1 MKKFIICFIIIVII
15 IVAVI
20 SYIYFNYIASSNNA
34 KRNNLE
40 YTSYYDRELTAGDV
54 ASLIN
59 KAMNNNIE
67 HNVEKDQNGNYNNND
82 NDSINIDI
90 KFIDNDK
97 TYRMETIYNNGTDT
111 FMQYYNSIK
120 FKCMKIDYHAQT
132 GNVSYMYIEQA
143 SV

>member
-20 SYIYFNYIASSNNA
+20 SYMYFNYIASNNNA

-67 HNVEKDQNGNYNNND
+67 HNVEKDQ
-82 NDSINIDI
+82 
-90 KFIDNDK
+90 KVRVCK
-97 TYRMETIYNNGTDT
+97 
-111 FMQYYNSIK
+111 
-120 FKCMKIDYHAQT
+120 KCGAKLK
-132 GNVSYMYIEQA
+132 
-143 SV
+143 